1 MFIIFIIF
9 LVCILFIFGCVK
21 LLNKQKLVSTATPQK
36 ATLSLS
42 NPPWYTN
49 SDISVNY
56 SVIGTTTNKD
66 WVGLFDQNN
75 VLILWKYTTGNS
87 TGAIKYVLP
96 KIPGRY
102 IFRYYINNT
111 QNSIGE
117 SISFIIIN
125 KPPPSL
131 RQKVIDI
138 ASSVAPVLWETP
150 LWTEMMG
157 GRIDKK
163 TKWPGMFKYYQD
175 NYGTTCG
182 VIVNYIIEKAGAPP
196 AMINRGPPCN
206 STKQIPCFGIGQH
219 ISKISVMSQKLG
231 IMKTDL
237 DGIKPGD
244 LFVIAQDSIKVGDPS
259 HIGVVLY
266 RDGNSLITA
275 DGGSSCNGKQCSKIT
290 FRTILPKNRTINS
303 QGSTAT
309 LTYRV
314 DWDLLK

>member
-87 TGAIKYVLP
+87 IGAIKYVLP

-125 KPPPSL
+125 KL
-131 RQKVIDI
+131 
-138 ASSVAPVLWETP
+138 
-150 LWTEMMG
+150 
-157 GRIDKK
+157 
-163 TKWPGMFKYYQD
+163 
-175 NYGTTCG
+175 
-182 VIVNYIIEKAGAPP
+182 
-196 AMINRGPPCN
+196 
-206 STKQIPCFGIGQH
+206 
-219 ISKISVMSQKLG
+219 
-231 IMKTDL
+231 
-237 DGIKPGD
+237 
-244 LFVIAQDSIKVGDPS
+244 
-259 HIGVVLY
+259 
-266 RDGNSLITA
+266 
-275 DGGSSCNGKQCSKIT
+275 
-290 FRTILPKNRTINS
+290 
-303 QGSTAT
+303 
-309 LTYRV
+309 
-314 DWDLLK
+314 